1 MNFEL
6 GDKVI
11 VRATVAGVLSNK
23 ISENQLLALRT
34 ASGDTLVTY
43 GKDVKRDYID
53 FLKLQANSQ
62 YGIPGLHHI
71 NDKFYTITKQPIAN
85 LIEPLV
91 SKIAEIDNE
100 DLTNILSSF
109 CKELNIDIEQNIV
122 KSKHTYINKKAIYS
136 KEIK

>member
-43 GKDVKRDYID
+43 SKDVKRDNID

-62 YGIPGLHHI
+62 YGAHRI
-71 NDKFYTITKQPIAN
+71 NDKFYTITEQPIAN
-85 LIEPLV
+85 LIEPLACKV
-91 SKIAEIDNE
+91 AEID
-100 DLTNILSSF
+100 DKYLTNIFCSF
-109 CKELNIDIEQNIV
+109 CKELSIDIEQNIV

>member
-43 GKDVKRDYID
+43 DKDVKCDNID

-62 YGIPGLHHI
+62 YGAHHI
-71 NDKFYTITKQPIAN
+71 NDKFYTITEQPIAN
-85 LIEPLV
+85 LIEPLACKV
-91 SKIAEIDNE
+91 AEID
-100 DLTNILSSF
+100 DKYLTNIFCSF
-109 CKELNIDIEQNIV
+109 CKELSIDIEQNIV
-122 KSKHTYINKKAIYS
+122 KSKHMYINKKAIYS

>member
-43 GKDVKRDYID
+43 SKDVKRDNID

-71 NDKFYTITKQPIAN
+71 NDKFYTITEQPIAN
-85 LIEPLV
+85 LIEPLAC
-91 SKIAEIDNE
+91 KIAEIDDKYLINE
-100 DLTNILSSF
+100 LTKF

>member
-23 ISENQLLALRT
+23 ISENKLLALRT

-43 GKDVKRDYID
+43 GKDVKRDNID

-62 YGIPGLHHI
+62 YGIPGLHRI
-71 NDKFYTITKQPIAN
+71 NDKFYTITEQPIAN
-85 LIEPLV
+85 LIEPLAC
-91 SKIAEIDNE
+91 KIAEID
-100 DLTNILSSF
+100 DKYLTNIFCNF

>member
-6 GDKVI
+6 SDKFI

-43 GKDVKRDYID
+43 GKDVKRDNID

-62 YGIPGLHHI
+62 YGAHRI
-71 NDKFYTITKQPIAN
+71 NDKFYTITEQPIAN
-85 LIEPLV
+85 LIEPLACKV
-91 SKIAEIDNE
+91 AEID
-100 DLTNILSSF
+100 DKYLTNIFCSF
-109 CKELNIDIEQNIV
+109 CKELSIDIEQNIV
-122 KSKHTYINKKAIYS
+122 KSKHMYINKKAIYS

>member
-43 GKDVKRDYID
+43 GKDVKCDNID

-62 YGIPGLHHI
+62 YGIPGLHRI

-85 LIEPLV
+85 LIEPLACKV
-91 SKIAEIDNE
+91 AEIDND
-100 DLTNILSSF
+100 DLTNILYSF
-109 CKELNIDIEQNIV
+109 CKELNINIEQNIV

>member
-43 GKDVKRDYID
+43 GKDVKRDNID

-62 YGIPGLHHI
+62 YGAHRI
-71 NDKFYTITKQPIAN
+71 NDKFYTITEQPIAN
-85 LIEPLV
+85 LIEPLACKV
-91 SKIAEIDNE
+91 AEIDND
-100 DLTNILSSF
+100 DLTNILYSF
-109 CKELNIDIEQNIV
+109 VRN
-122 KSKHTYINKKAIYS
+122 
-136 KEIK
+136 

>member
-34 ASGDTLVTY
+34 ASGDNLVTY
-43 GKDVKRDYID
+43 GKDVKRDNID
-53 FLKLQANSQ
+53 LLKLQANAQ
-62 YGIPGLHHI
+62 YGLHCI
-71 NDKFYTITKQPIAN
+71 NDKFYTITEQPIAN
-85 LIEPLV
+85 LIEPLACKV
-91 SKIAEIDNE
+91 AEID
-100 DLTNILSSF
+100 DKYLTNIFCNF

>member
-43 GKDVKRDYID
+43 GKDVKRDNID

-62 YGIPGLHHI
+62 YGAHCI
-71 NDKFYTITKQPIAN
+71 NDKFYTITEQPIAN
-85 LIEPLV
+85 LIEPLAC
-91 SKIAEIDNE
+91 KIAEID
-100 DLTNILSSF
+100 DKYLTNILYSF

>member
-11 VRATVAGVLSNK
+11 VRATVAGILSNK

-43 GKDVKRDYID
+43 SKDVKRDNID

-62 YGIPGLHHI
+62 YGIPGLHRI
-71 NDKFYTITKQPIAN
+71 NDKFYTITEQPVET
-85 LIEPLV
+85 LIEPLAC
-91 SKIAEIDNE
+91 KIAEID
-100 DLTNILSSF
+100 DKYLTNELTKF
-109 CKELNIDIEQNIV
+109 CRQLGLNIEQCIV

>member
-11 VRATVAGVLSNK
+11 VRATVADVLSNK

-34 ASGDTLVTY
+34 ACGVTLVTY
-43 GKDVKRDYID
+43 SKDVKYDNID

-62 YGIPGLHHI
+62 YGIPGLHRI
-71 NDKFYTITKQPIAN
+71 NDKFYTITKQPIEN
-85 LIEPLV
+85 LIEPLACKV
-91 SKIAEIDNE
+91 AEIDND
-100 DLTNILSSF
+100 DLTNILYSF

>member
-43 GKDVKRDYID
+43 GKDVKRDNID

-62 YGIPGLHHI
+62 YGAHRI
-71 NDKFYTITKQPIAN
+71 NDKFYTITEQLIPN

-91 SKIAEIDNE
+91 CKIAEIDNE
-100 DLTNILSSF
+100 DLTNILSIF

-122 KSKHTYINKKAIYS
+122 KSKHTYMNKKAIYS

>member
-34 ASGDTLVTY
+34 ASGDNLVAY
-43 GKDVKRDYID
+43 GKDVKRDNID
-53 FLKLQANSQ
+53 FLKLQENSQ
-62 YGIPGLHHI
+62 YGIHCI
-71 NDKFYTITKQPIAN
+71 NDKFYTITEQTIAD
-85 LIEPLV
+85 LIEPLACKV
-91 SKIAEIDNE
+91 AEIDNE
-100 DLTNILSSF
+100 NLTNTFCKF

>member
-11 VRATVAGVLSNK
+11 VRAIVAGVLSNK

-34 ASGDTLVTY
+34 VSGDTLVTY
-43 GKDVKRDYID
+43 GKDVKRDNID
-53 FLKLQANSQ
+53 FLKLQENSQ
-62 YGIPGLHHI
+62 YGLHHI
-71 NDKFYTITKQPIAN
+71 NDKFYTITEQPIAN

-91 SKIAEIDNE
+91 CKVAEIDND
-100 DLTNILSSF
+100 DLTNILYSF

>member
-11 VRATVAGVLSNK
+11 VQATVAGVLSNK

-34 ASGDTLVTY
+34 KSGDTLVTC
-43 GKDVKRDYID
+43 GKDVKRDNID

-62 YGIPGLHHI
+62 YGIPGLHRI

-85 LIEPLV
+85 LIEPLACKV
-91 SKIAEIDNE
+91 AEIDND
-100 DLTNILSSF
+100 DLTNILYSF

>member
-43 GKDVKRDYID
+43 GKDVKRDNID

-62 YGIPGLHHI
+62 YGAHHI
-71 NDKFYTITKQPIAN
+71 NDKFYTITEQPIPN
-85 LIEPLV
+85 LIESLV
-91 SKIAEIDNE
+91 CKIAEIDNE

-122 KSKHTYINKKAIYS
+122 KSKHTYMNKKSNIF
-136 KEIK
+136 KGD

>member
-1 MNFEL
+1 MNFEF

-11 VRATVAGVLSNK
+11 VRATVACVFSNK
-23 ISENQLLALRT
+23 IGENQLLALRT
-34 ASGDTLVTY
+34 AFGDTFITY
-43 GKDVKRDYID
+43 GKDVKRDNID

-62 YGIPGLHHI
+62 YGIPGLHCI
-71 NDKFYTITKQPIAN
+71 NDKFYTITEQPIAN
-85 LIEPLV
+85 LIEPLACKV
-91 SKIAEIDNE
+91 AEIDND
-100 DLTNILSSF
+100 DLTNILYSF